1 MTDTDAAPQEEV
13 EQAHPWAEL
22 APETFSL
29 LRLAPLPTDRQT
41 GARPLR
47 FIQFGRVERLG
58 RRHSLL
64 RLTLQLPGQP
74 ERKEQNVLEVWANHE
89 QRLLSFG
96 PDEGLQVNPENRGL
110 GRFMLAQG
118 ISWARQH
125 FAHYQVEN
133 TTLPSMGNASEAA
146 RVRRDY
152 SLQAQGFEVE
162 YLDPNQMKAQCG
174 APRASSLNGDW
185 NREKV
190 QIVELLDVA
199 TMLQQADQGLREQDV
214 KIRKLEERI
223 TVFKREDNN
232 LRFTIAC
239 LVAFCLFQAGL
250 LIWIATAS

>member
-13 EQAHPWAEL
+13 EQVHPWAGL
-22 APETFSL
+22 APENFSL
-29 LRLAPLPTDRQT
+29 LRLAPLPTDCQT